1 MIFDDSASSN
11 RKENKLSYDDAFK
24 RFFSRKAALAVLL
37 KEIIPNYHDLPI
49 SEIEE
54 LIISSR
60 INQLN
65 AETLAEEEDV
75 IFGSKIMYY
84 VVIYDISGVS
94 DAGHITYVY
103 DGIIYDIGGVS
114 DAEYESLIPIKY
126 LGDCVNDF
134 YIMVL
139 LTHYQKNRLKN

>member
-37 KEIIPNYHDLPI
+37 KEIIPDYHDLPI

-65 AETLAEEEDV
+65 AKTLAEEDV

-84 VVIYDISGVS
+84 VIYDISGVN
-94 DAGHITYVY
+94 
-103 DGIIYDIGGVS
+103 

-126 LGDCVNDF
+126 LGDCVKDF

>member
-37 KEIIPNYHDLPI
+37 KEIIPDYHDLPI

-65 AETLAEEEDV
+65 AETLAEEEEDV

-94 DAGHITYVY
+94 DA
-103 DGIIYDIGGVS
+103 
-114 DAEYESLIPIKY
+114 EYKSIIPIKY

>member
-37 KEIIPNYHDLPI
+37 KEIIPDYHDLPI

-65 AETLAEEEDV
+65 AEKEEDV

-94 DAGHITYVY
+94 DA
-103 DGIIYDIGGVS
+103 
-114 DAEYESLIPIKY
+114 EYKSLIPIKY

>member
-11 RKENKLSYDDAFK
+11 RKENKLSYDDDAFK

-37 KEIIPNYHDLPI
+37 KEIIPDYLDLPI

-65 AETLAEEEDV
+65 AETLAEEDV

-84 VVIYDISGVS
+84 VVIYDIF
-94 DAGHITYVY
+94 
-103 DGIIYDIGGVS
+103 GVS

-126 LGDCVNDF
+126 LGDCVKDF

-139 LTHYQKNRLKN
+139 LTHYQKNRLKISYYMH

>member
-94 DAGHITYVY
+94 DA
-103 DGIIYDIGGVS
+103 
-114 DAEYESLIPIKY
+114 EYKSLIPIKY
-126 LGDCVNDF
+126 LGDCVSDF

>member
-11 RKENKLSYDDAFK
+11 RKENKLSYDDDDDAFK

-37 KEIIPNYHDLPI
+37 KEIIPDYLDLPI

-65 AETLAEEEDV
+65 AETLAEEDV

-94 DAGHITYVY
+94 DA
-103 DGIIYDIGGVS
+103 
-114 DAEYESLIPIKY
+114 EYESLIPIKY
-126 LGDCVNDF
+126 LGDCVKDF

-139 LTHYQKNRLKN
+139 LTHYQKNRLKISYYMH

>member
-11 RKENKLSYDDAFK
+11 RKENKLSYDDDAFK
-24 RFFSRKAALAVLL
+24 RFFSRKAALAVPL
-37 KEIIPNYHDLPI
+37 KEIIPDYHDLPI

-65 AETLAEEEDV
+65 AETLEEEEDV

-84 VVIYDISGVS
+84 VVIYDIS
-94 DAGHITYVY
+94 D
-103 DGIIYDIGGVS
+103 VS
-114 DAEYESLIPIKY
+114 DAEYKSLIPIKY

>member
-37 KEIIPNYHDLPI
+37 KEIIPDYHDLPI

-65 AETLAEEEDV
+65 AETLAEEEEDV

-94 DAGHITYVY
+94 DA
-103 DGIIYDIGGVS
+103 
-114 DAEYESLIPIKY
+114 EYKSLIPIKY

>member
-37 KEIIPNYHDLPI
+37 KEIIPDYHDLPI

-65 AETLAEEEDV
+65 AETLAEEDV

-84 VVIYDISGVS
+84 VVIYDISDVS
-94 DAGHITYVY
+94 DAK
-103 DGIIYDIGGVS
+103 
-114 DAEYESLIPIKY
+114 YESLIPIKY

>member
-11 RKENKLSYDDAFK
+11 RKENKLSYD
-24 RFFSRKAALAVLL
+24 
-37 KEIIPNYHDLPI
+37 
-49 SEIEE
+49 
-54 LIISSR
+54 
-60 INQLN
+60 
-65 AETLAEEEDV
+65 ETLAEEDV

-94 DAGHITYVY
+94 DAK
-103 DGIIYDIGGVS
+103 
-114 DAEYESLIPIKY
+114 YESLIPIKY

>member
-1 MIFDDSASSN
+1 M
-11 RKENKLSYDDAFK
+11 
-24 RFFSRKAALAVLL
+24 
-37 KEIIPNYHDLPI
+37 
-49 SEIEE
+49 
-54 LIISSR
+54 IISSR

-65 AETLAEEEDV
+65 AETLAEEDV

-94 DAGHITYVY
+94 DAK
-103 DGIIYDIGGVS
+103 
-114 DAEYESLIPIKY
+114 YESLIPIKY

-139 LTHYQKNRLKN
+139 LTHYQKNRLKKLVTTCIDQGICIEAANYYTLQRRMPRKINV

>member
-1 MIFDDSASSN
+1 MNTPKKMIFEDSVSSN
-11 RKENKLSYDDAFK
+11 HKENKLSYDDAFK
-24 RFFSRKAALAVLL
+24 RFFSRKAVLAVLL
-37 KEIIPNYHDLPI
+37 REIIPDYHDLSI

-65 AETLAEEEDV
+65 AETLTEEDV

-94 DAGHITYVY
+94 DA
-103 DGIIYDIGGVS
+103 
-114 DAEYESLIPIKY
+114 EYESLIPIKY
-126 LGDCVNDF
+126 LGDCVKDF

>member
-37 KEIIPNYHDLPI
+37 KEIIPDYHDLPI

-65 AETLAEEEDV
+65 AEEEEDV

-94 DAGHITYVY
+94 DA
-103 DGIIYDIGGVS
+103 
-114 DAEYESLIPIKY
+114 EYKSLIPIKY

>member
-37 KEIIPNYHDLPI
+37 KEIIPDYHDLPI

-75 IFGSKIMYY
+75 ILA
-84 VVIYDISGVS
+84 V
-94 DAGHITYVY
+94 
-103 DGIIYDIGGVS
+103 
-114 DAEYESLIPIKY
+114 
-126 LGDCVNDF
+126 
-134 YIMVL
+134 
-139 LTHYQKNRLKN
+139 R